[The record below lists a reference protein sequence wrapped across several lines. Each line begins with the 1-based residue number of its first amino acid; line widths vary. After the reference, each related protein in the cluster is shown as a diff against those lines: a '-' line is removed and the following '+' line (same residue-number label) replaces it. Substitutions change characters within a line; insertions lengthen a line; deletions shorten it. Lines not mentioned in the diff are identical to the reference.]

1 MTAPGEWL
9 GPVIRCP
16 LGDRCEVC
24 GSGRDL
30 DVATYDTPVGVFCA
44 TVCGTCVAAGKAP
57 PVRGWA
63 QAVCRVA
70 AHCGHLGIDV
80 DQMAAIL
87 HAERGEEAW

>member
-1 MTAPGEWL
+1 MAEGDRL
-9 GPVIRCP
+9 GPVAACP
-16 LGDRCEVC
+16 LGGRCEVC

-30 DVATYDTPVGVFCA
+30 DVATYHTPVGVFCA
-44 TVCGTCVAAGKAP
+44 TVCDPCATLAKAP

-63 QAVCRVA
+63 TAVERVA
-70 AHCGHLGIDV
+70 THCGHLGIDV

>member
-1 MTAPGEWL
+1 MAEGDRL
-9 GPVIRCP
+9 GPTVRCP

-24 GSGRDL
+24 ASARDL
-30 DVATYDTPVGVFCA
+30 DVATYQTPVGIFCA
-44 TVCGTCVAAGKAP
+44 TVCDPCADAAKAP

-63 QAVCRVA
+63 TAVERVA

-87 HAERGEEAW
+87 HAEREEAR

>member
-1 MTAPGEWL
+1 MSEGDRL
-9 GPVIRCP
+9 GPAAACP
-16 LGDRCEVC
+16 LGARCEAC

-44 TVCGTCVAAGKAP
+44 TACGPCIDAAKAP

-63 QAVCRVA
+63 TAVERVG
-70 AHCGHLGIDV
+70 AHCGHLGVDV